1 MGINRHLTC
10 FLRGKLLTRLD
21 KLSHRFGA
29 SLHIIITR
37 GTAVSMQHREREE
50 KKKASYNDVDDQARC
65 PAVLD
70 PEPPLFIVTGEAAE
84 YSVELLNTILIINTV
99 KVKFSTQIKAMM
111 TSTRNVVA
119 ATAIASALFSSTPS
133 SHAFAPAPR
142 RRSYSATTMP
152 RIISPCRNLL
162 RVNYLKNEMDG
173 PPPGGVARELTSQP
187 VVVSAEAEALSHSK
201 TTLKLTPS
209 FNLFQLL
216 PLEEGGH
223 VPSSMAGNE
232 RRDADSLKVGVPD
245 TMWDMKLIDYKGL
258 GGDKSID
265 ALPDPF
271 KLVEKELQPFAESI
285 KELVSTDQPI
295 LSMAARHFFEK
306 RHGKRFRPTII
317 QLMSKAVAACDPEN
331 MGDVDRWD
339 HAGAS
344 KVDVEGG
351 IVNSKNHQGSD
362 VWRKQAQLGQIVE
375 MIHVASL
382 IHDDVLDEADT
393 RRGGEAVHKLYS
405 NKVAVLAGDYLL
417 ARASVLLA
425 RLENTAVVQIMA
437 TALESLVAGEI
448 MQLKS
453 SPEELLQMSSYLRK
467 SYYKT
472 ASLICYACRSTA
484 LLGGHAYG
492 STVATACEEFGFHM
506 GLAFQIQDDI
516 LDFTAAAD
524 IMGKPTLADMSLG
537 LSTAPILY
545 AAQEFPHLQPL
556 VKRRFKE
563 KGDKQTALEAL
574 YRSETAMNKA
584 RRLAEFHAQKAIDS
598 LLRLPQSES
607 RDALLRLTHVV
618 ITRKK

>member
-1 MGINRHLTC
+1 MITEKYHRWARAEKLSQVNFRAIKQCIRMDIN
-10 FLRGKLLTRLD
+10 FSSKRGKYVM
-21 KLSHRFGA
+21 A
-29 SLHIIITR
+29 
-37 GTAVSMQHREREE
+37 A
-50 KKKASYNDVDDQARC
+50 
-65 PAVLD
+65 
-70 PEPPLFIVTGEAAE
+70 LF
-84 YSVELLNTILIINTV
+84 L
-99 KVKFSTQIKAMM
+99 
-111 TSTRNVVA
+111 A
-119 ATAIASALFSSTPS
+119 ATVIISPTA
-133 SHAFAPAPR
+133 AFAPR
-142 RRSYSATTMP
+142 QCVSRLVRSSPQNLLQMTATLKEESSAT
-152 RIISPCRNLL
+152 SSSNNGAKKDL
-162 RVNYLKNEMDG
+162 G
-173 PPPGGVARELTSQP
+173 PQP
-187 VVVSAEAEALSHSK
+187 VVVSAEAEALSHSA
-201 TTLKLTPS
+201 TTMKLTPS
-209 FNLFQLL
+209 FDLFQLL
-216 PLEEGGH
+216 TEEEGGV
-223 VPSSMAGNE
+223 VPQEMPGNAM
-232 RRDADSLKVGVPD
+232 RDGTSLKVGIPD
-245 TMWDMKLIDYKGL
+245 TLEGMKLADYKGL
-258 GGDKSID
+258 GGTKKIED
-265 ALPDPF
+265 LPDPF
-271 KLVEKELQPFAESI
+271 KMVEKELQPFADSI

-295 LSMAARHFFEK
+295 LSMAAKHFFEK
-306 RHGKRFRPTII
+306 RHGKRFRPTIV
-317 QLMSKAVAACDPEN
+317 QLMAKAVSACPPEGVK
-331 MGDVDRWD
+331 GDQWEWS
-339 HAGAS
+339 GAS
-344 KVDVEGG
+344 EVDMEGG
-351 IVNSKNHQGSD
+351 VVTTTNHLGSE

-453 SPEELLQMSSYLRK
+453 SPEELLQMESYLRK

-524 IMGKPTLADMSLG
+524 ILGKPALADMSLG

-545 AAQEFPHLQPL
+545 AAQEFEHLRPL

-574 YRSETAMNKA
+574 YKSKTAMDKA
-584 RRLAEFHAQKAIDS
+584 KNLAQFHAQRAVDA
-598 LLRLPQSES
+598 LLRLPQSEA
-607 RDALLRLTHVV
+607 RDALLRLTYVV